1 MDMNALAA
9 SLAGGA
15 GAGMPGLQDI
25 DFKALAATMK
35 ATKAAEE
42 EMTEAGELA
51 YQQII
56 HFLGKDRMLQFL
68 QLGSPVERIQFM
80 YRHEAHLPI
89 LQVAHGLSKGSGK
102 QVENIL
108 FSVLINHA
116 TLRPSERKGQGL
128 VGRGRRM
135 P

>member
-1 MDMNALAA
+1 MSALAA

-15 GAGMPGLQDI
+15 CAGMPGLQDI

-68 QLGSPVERIQFM
+68 QLSTSVERIQFM

-89 LQVAHGLSKGSGK
+89 LQVGQVSKGG
-102 QVENIL
+102 
-108 FSVLINHA
+108 
-116 TLRPSERKGQGL
+116 TR
-128 VGRGRRM
+128 
-135 P
+135 